1 MFILLPVLPLAAAI
15 DRLYSL
21 KVGTTPVEEGAPHE
35 RPHKPLLLL
44 AVFDLIDEGLA
55 TPDHVP
61 WCQELRDRFTARF
74 NLVRKHN
81 DQNNP
86 NLPFRYLARDGFWQA
101 WISDGTIQLTLHT
114 PPLVQD
120 IGRIF
125 ARFTDGFQYLV
136 AIPENR
142 RLMREALV

>member
-55 TPDHVP
+55 TPDHIP
-61 WCQELRDRFTARF
+61 WCQALRDRFTARF

-86 NLPFRYLARDGFWQA
+86 NLPFRYLAGDGFWQA
-101 WISDGTIQLTLHT
+101 FESNGSEPIQREIRVSDI
-114 PPLVQD
+114 
-120 IGRIF
+120 
-125 ARFTDGFQYLV
+125 
-136 AIPENR
+136 
-142 RLMREALV
+142 